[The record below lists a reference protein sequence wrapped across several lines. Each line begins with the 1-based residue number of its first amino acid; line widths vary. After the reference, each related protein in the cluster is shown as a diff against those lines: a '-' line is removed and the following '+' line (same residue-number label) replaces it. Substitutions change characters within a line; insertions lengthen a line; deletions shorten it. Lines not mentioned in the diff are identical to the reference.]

1 MARSRHLSRWVESQ
15 WRRIGPLALIGLPLS
30 LLFRAAVA
38 ARRLAYRLGLRP
50 RYRADCP
57 VIVVGNLTVGGS
69 GKTPLVIWL
78 AEWLSEL
85 GWRPGIVSRGYG
97 GRARHWPQQVRADS
111 DPTSVGDEAVVL
123 ARRTGRPVCVGPDR
137 AAASA
142 ALLAHTDCDIVLSDD
157 GLQHLALERDIEI
170 VVVDG
175 RYRFGNGL
183 MLPAGPLREPR
194 SRLRSV
200 DLVVCSGDP
209 VPGGFRMRL
218 RAPRLVA
225 LHDPQRVRELDE
237 LRGRRVRAIA
247 GIGNPERF
255 FEMLRRHGL
264 QVETVAFPDHY
275 DYRPQ
280 DLAWDDGLPLL
291 MTEKDAVKCRRLGP
305 RDDAWVVQV
314 DVQPEAAF
322 VHRLKK
328 LLLERTGR
336 G

>member
-1 MARSRHLSRWVESQ
+1 M
-15 WRRIGPLALIGLPLS
+15 PFS
-30 LLFRAAVA
+30 LLFRAVVA
-38 ARRLAYRLGLRP
+38 GRRLAYRLGLRP
-50 RYRADCP
+50 RYRADRP

-137 AAASA
+137 TAAVA

-170 VVVDG
+170 AVVDG
-175 RYRFGNGL
+175 SYGFGNGL

-194 SRLRSV
+194 SRLGSV
-200 DLVVCSGDP
+200 DLVVCSGEP

-225 LHDPQRVRELDE
+225 LHDPRRVRELDE

-264 QVETVAFPDHY
+264 QVEAVAFPDHH

-280 DLAWDDGLPLL
+280 DLAWDDDLPLL

-328 LLLERTGR
+328 LLLERTG
-336 G
+336 